1 MRRSFT
7 VFLIVLF
14 SFAAIV
20 MAKDKKFRKQVNQV
34 PVSKKA
40 VLVVPQEEP
49 ASASYAEDNNAV
61 VPVSNNNVQR
71 IRKTAATHHVQVDAS
86 LNGYGWLNPLI
97 RSIDRF
103 KGITVA
109 GDDVDFLL
117 TAYRQK
123 IEGNTA
129 TGILGATEI
138 DVSNGLANCTLYREE
153 ELNVGMGGVGA
164 RYPGVVA
171 LDLPLVAF
179 NHYVEQR
186 PTGLPGGDV
195 ANISHP
201 YLFTDYEETYGVS
214 GGGDWTTPYC
224 QMDDGY
230 LHHNVDENRLWNGSV
245 AVVKDDVDDY
255 HYIGVYSNWYSNAEW
270 NLHGYQN
277 DHVILNAITADPTGD
292 TDSWDIDTDPALIDV
307 NDVSFG
313 RIGVALNSSG
323 FGVIAGPGHLGWHH
337 PDSGWYYTKLKIT
350 YQTTDDYGESWSI
363 PDTVSFG
370 DLGFPL
376 YHDPAQGDSL
386 LGWWEVPTP
395 GDTVWVWY
403 TGPTFMG
410 TNFDM
415 DVIVD
420 DNNYIYVGFNSLWGR
435 PTEGGWYP
443 SPYYSGVF
451 MARKRPGYDWEAAR
465 IAYNNGVFEGDD
477 FIEGMSQY
485 FFDTEVDL
493 ALDENGS
500 IYAAWLDRRRTGVH
514 IGELNRYADPEQS
527 GRIEDFKTDIYASRS
542 PDGGANWSASPTNI
556 SDTENLDEYEL
567 NLALHAD
574 SRDNGTVWVAYYL
587 CDDPASGS
595 SATDAYID
603 LENQVW
609 VAEANDFEVPS
620 AIDDDG
626 KEIVVKDY
634 SLNQNYPNP
643 FNPTTRIKFI
653 PLKSGQA
660 NLTVYSVT
668 GEKVAELY
676 TGYAKQG
683 AEYTF
688 DFDGSRIAA
697 GVYFYRLTIGNSV
710 EVKKMVLIK

>member
-20 MAKDKKFRKQVNQV
+20 MAKDKKFRKQVNQM
-34 PVSKKA
+34 PVSNKA
-40 VLVVPQEEP
+40 VLVVPQEES

-61 VPVSNNNVQR
+61 VPVSNNNDQR

-86 LNGYGWLNPLI
+86 LNGYGWLNHAI
-97 RSIDRF
+97 RSVDRF
-103 KGITVA
+103 KGTTSG
-109 GDDVDFLL
+109 GDDVDLVL

-123 IEGNTA
+123 IEGSTE
-129 TGILGATEI
+129 TGILGATVV
-138 DVSNGLANCTLYREE
+138 DVSSGLENGTLYRQEE
-153 ELNVGMGGVGA
+153 INGWMLTNDIGA
-164 RYPGVVA
+164 RYPGAVA
-171 LDLPLVAF
+171 LDFPFVVCNEYIEERL
-179 NHYVEQR
+179 
-186 PTGLPGGDV
+186 TGLPGGDV

-201 YLFTDYEETYGVS
+201 YLFTDGEETYGMDDP
-214 GGGDWTTPYC
+214 DWLDF

-230 LHHNVDENRLWNGSV
+230 LHHDVSENRLWNGPV
-245 AVVKDDVDDY
+245 AVVKDGVDDY

-270 NLHGYQN
+270 KIQGHQN
-277 DHVILNAITADPTGD
+277 DYVILNAVTADPLDEWT
-292 TDSWDIDTDPALIDV
+292 IDTDPELINV
-307 NDVSFG
+307 NDVSYG
-313 RIGVALNSSG
+313 RPGVALNSSG
-323 FGVIAGPGHLGWHH
+323 IGVIAGPGHLGWHH
-337 PDSGWYYTKLKIT
+337 PDSGWYYNKLKIT

-451 MARKRPGYDWEAAR
+451 MARKMPGHDWEAAR

-500 IYAAWLDRRRTGVH
+500 IYAAWLDRRRIGVE
-514 IGELNRYADPEQS
+514 IGYLNRYADPEQS

-556 SDTENLDEYEL
+556 SDTESLDEYEL

-574 SRDNGTVWVAYYL
+574 SRDNGTVWVAYCL
-587 CDDPASGS
+587 CDNPSSGNP
-595 SATDAYID
+595 ATDAYIE
-603 LENQVW
+603 LENQIW
-609 VAEANDFEVPS
+609 VAEANDFEAPS

-626 KEIVVKDY
+626 KEIVVRDY

-643 FNPTTRIKFI
+643 FNPTTRIEFI

-676 TGYAKQG
+676 NDYVKEGNN
-683 AEYTF
+683 YTI
-688 DFDGSRIAA
+688 DFDGTNFAA
-697 GVYFYRLTIGNSV
+697 GIYFYRLTIGNSV
-710 EVKKMVLIK
+710 EVKKMALIK